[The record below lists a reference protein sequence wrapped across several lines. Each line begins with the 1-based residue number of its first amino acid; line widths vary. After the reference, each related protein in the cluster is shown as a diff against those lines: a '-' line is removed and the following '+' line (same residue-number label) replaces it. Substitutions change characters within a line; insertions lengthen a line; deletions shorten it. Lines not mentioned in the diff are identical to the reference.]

1 MEGVEFYRETNSR
14 LFMPQPSTPSS
25 YKAHP
30 VLGNLLCLIAAICWG
45 LNVPANKV
53 DIPHWISPDSMAV
66 VRIVGACAVVWLL
79 ALFIPRKPIARSD
92 RWTLVWGGV
101 AMFGF
106 IYVFSLAFT
115 TASPIDVSIILTF
128 QPLMVVVI
136 NAIFKHH
143 KIRRMEMVGMA
154 IAFGGAL
161 LIILLGARGHH
172 GTGRLIGDLWALGSA
187 VCYSSYLVI
196 IQDIAVKYRPVHI
209 MKWIISVALV
219 IALPVMFISQPWTAP
234 VFHHTDWLAIGALLF
249 IVLISTC
256 FGYLT
261 EPWAIKMVGNEIVA
275 MYQYLVPIVSAIAAI
290 ILGVGKFEWYQPV
303 SFIIIVGGL
312 LLVNI
317 SYARARKKMNA
328 AVQKS

>member
-1 MEGVEFYRETNSR
+1 MTTTVKPKR
-14 LFMPQPSTPSS
+14 L
-25 YKAHP
+25 HP
-30 VLGNLLCLIAAICWG
+30 VLGNLSCLIAAICWG

-53 DIPHWISPDSMAV
+53 DIPRWISPDSMAV
-66 VRIVGACAVVWLL
+66 VRIAGAWVVVWLL
-79 ALFIPRKPIARSD
+79 ALMVPRKPIARAD

-136 NAIFKHH
+136 DAVFRHH
-143 KIRRMEMVGMA
+143 RIRRLEAVGMGV
-154 IAFGGAL
+154 AFAGAL

-172 GTGRLIGDLWALGSA
+172 GAGRLIGDLWALGSA

-196 IQDIAVKYRPVHI
+196 IRDISIKYRPVHI

-219 IALPVMFISQPWTAP
+219 IALPVVFVSQPWTAP
-234 VFHHTDWLAIGALLF
+234 VFHHADWLAIGALLF

-275 MYQYLVPIVSAIAAI
+275 MYQYLVPIVSAVAAI
-290 ILGVGKFEWYQPV
+290 ILGVGTFEWYQPV
-303 SFIIIVGGL
+303 SFVVIVAGVVM
-312 LLVNI
+312 VNM
-317 SYARARKKMNA
+317 SFARAAKGGGKA
-328 AVQKS
+328 

>member
-1 MEGVEFYRETNSR
+1 MAQT
-14 LFMPQPSTPSS
+14 PAHKST
-25 YKAHP
+25 HP
-30 VLGNLLCLIAAICWG
+30 ILGNLLCLVAAICWG

-53 DIPHWISPDSMAV
+53 DIPRWISPDNMAV

-79 ALFIPRKPIARSD
+79 SLFVRRTPIARGD

-128 QPLMVVVI
+128 QPLMVVVL

-143 KIRRMEMVGMA
+143 KIKRMEAVGMA
-154 IAFGGAL
+154 VAFGGAL
-161 LIILLGARGHH
+161 MIILLGARGEH
-172 GTGRLIGDLWALGSA
+172 GSGRLIGDLWALGSA

-196 IQDIAVKYRPVHI
+196 IQGISVKYRPVHM
-209 MKWIISVALV
+209 MKWIITVALV
-219 IALPVMFISQPWTAP
+219 IAVPVMLFSHPWEAP
-234 VFHHTDWLAIGALLF
+234 VFHHADWLGIGALLF

-275 MYQYLVPIVSAIAAI
+275 MYQYLVPIVSAVAAI
-290 ILGVGKFEWYQPV
+290 ALGVGRFEWYQPV
-303 SFIIIVGGL
+303 AFVIIVGGL
-312 LLVNI
+312 LLVNV
-317 SYARARKKMNA
+317 SYIRTRRSQRAEESARG
-328 AVQKS
+328 